1 MTTQADQLVS
11 FMAENA
17 SEMTQAEFQ
26 QGLVALAD
34 YLDALEDLID
44 NLPPAILGVTVE
56 IAEDDRRYRVSLPSH
71 DSLGEW
77 WIKSIENGA
86 NNGK

>member
-1 MTTQADQLVS
+1 MTTAATNLIN

-17 SEMTQAEFQ
+17 SSLTQVDFQ
-26 QGLVALAD
+26 AGLDALAD

-44 NLPPAILGVTVE
+44 NIPPADTTVTVE
-56 IAEDDRRYRVSLPSH
+56 LDEDRRRYQIKLEHV
-71 DSLGEW
+71 DSLGDW

-86 NNGK
+86 SNG